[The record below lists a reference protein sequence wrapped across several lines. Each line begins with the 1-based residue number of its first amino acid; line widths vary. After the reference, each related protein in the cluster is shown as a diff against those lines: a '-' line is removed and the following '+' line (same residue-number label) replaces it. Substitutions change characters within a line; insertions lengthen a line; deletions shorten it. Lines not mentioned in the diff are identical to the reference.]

1 MSWAIALSVAGA
13 MGIVLLLAV
22 AAHRG
27 VVAAPERALAHV
39 AYLLG
44 GGVAG
49 FLALAFYPALP
60 VLAAVVGMLIVQA
73 IRTQRVLDIGLLTVG
88 LGSTWT
94 LLFGLSILND
104 LADAA
109 VTSYGYGRGWIVVAA
124 LILLAGLVLTI
135 AGSRAIMRTGDRR
148 SPRRRAPERWSDR
161 S

>member
-1 MSWAIALSVAGA
+1 
-13 MGIVLLLAV
+13 MGVVLLLAV

-27 VVAAPERALAHV
+27 VIAAPERALVHL

-60 VLAAVVGMLIVQA
+60 LLAAVVGMLVVRAVQSRR
-73 IRTQRVLDIGLLTVG
+73 ILDIGLLAVG

-104 LADAA
+104 LADPA
-109 VTSYGYGRGWIVVAA
+109 VTSRGYGEGWIVFAA
-124 LILLAGLVLTI
+124 LVLLSGLALTV
-135 AGSRAIMRTGDRR
+135 AGSGASIRQR
-148 SPRRRAPERWSDR
+148 PRRR
-161 S
+161 